1 MVNSVDPGEIAH
13 HLDLKKKKKKD
24 LVTVFMAFELTCMV
38 KGIKVCVT
46 FRV

>member
-1 MVNSVDPGEIAH
+1 MVNSVDPSGIAH
-13 HLDLKKKKKKD
+13 HLDLKKKKD
-24 LVTVFMAFELTCMV
+24 IVTVFNAFELTCMI